1 MMRREI
7 ETAIKTKRNIVAL
20 MLEGFSFG
28 TPAIANQLTGTLA
41 PITKYQA
48 LSVPNEYFLEAM
60 ERLRSRFLNV
70 PLTAVIH
77 PPSVSAQ
84 QAATEQKS
92 AAEAAPQ
99 VRGKRTYG
107 PAILRARPSQL
118 RPGRRNP
125 LQHRGHPAQTRLR

>member
-41 PITKYQA
+41 PITKYKA

-60 ERLRSRFLNV
+60 ETPAHQVSQCAAYRSD
-70 PLTAVIH
+70 
-77 PPSVSAQ
+77 S
-84 QAATEQKS
+84 
-92 AAEAAPQ
+92 
-99 VRGKRTYG
+99 
-107 PAILRARPSQL
+107 PAIRLSPTGCNGAED
-118 RPGRRNP
+118 
-125 LQHRGHPAQTRLR
+125 RG